1 MTFNQSS
8 CSNQVIWL
16 LTNQVVAIG
25 SCGFQP
31 IMLLL
36 PGHTIFRLFLIRSH
50 DFQPITL
57 LLSDHVTLNQL
68 GFSTKPLHV
77 CALINA
83 RDHTHLANLGLLS
96 CQTKQHQVL
105 DNNLSNVFHS
115 HLFSCAGGVWV
126 VEVTAGES
134 IGEELPSEDPPSLPL
149 LPLPCCWSSSFFRF
163 LLDNRL
169 FWRRRRGKG
178 GREEG
183 RGIRRR
189 GRREGEGEGGER
201 GKEREKERRR
211 EEQRGDMLCECNAHI
226 SNLSSSSSTTC
237 YYGHIL
243 VCTERSPSWRK
254 PFKNE
259 QSPSSKGPRRVS

>member
-16 LTNQVVAIG
+16 LTNQVVPIG

-31 IMLLL
+31 IMLLQ

-96 CQTKQHQVL
+96 CQIKQHQVL
-105 DNNLSNVFHS
+105 DNNLSSTWSILTSSLV
-115 HLFSCAGGVWV
+115 LV
-126 VEVTAGES
+126 VCGWWRWRQES
-134 IGEELPSEDPPSLPL
+134 PLARSSPLRIPPPSH
-149 LPLPCCWSSSFFRF
+149 CCHCPVADLQASF
-163 LLDNRL
+163 
-169 FWRRRRGKG
+169 
-178 GREEG
+178 
-183 RGIRRR
+183 
-189 GRREGEGEGGER
+189 
-201 GKEREKERRR
+201 
-211 EEQRGDMLCECNAHI
+211 
-226 SNLSSSSSTTC
+226 
-237 YYGHIL
+237 
-243 VCTERSPSWRK
+243 
-254 PFKNE
+254 
-259 QSPSSKGPRRVS
+259 VSY